1 MMTMIITMMM
11 NLFSGKR
18 YKKWNAQKA
27 SLNKELLPTAWH
39 PDRVKDW
46 CMSEDEKRQ
55 WTLRIVVFSYLT

>member
-1 MMTMIITMMM
+1 MTMIITIMM

-27 SLNKELLPTAWH
+27 SLNKELLPTPWH
-39 PDRVKDW
+39 PDCVKDW